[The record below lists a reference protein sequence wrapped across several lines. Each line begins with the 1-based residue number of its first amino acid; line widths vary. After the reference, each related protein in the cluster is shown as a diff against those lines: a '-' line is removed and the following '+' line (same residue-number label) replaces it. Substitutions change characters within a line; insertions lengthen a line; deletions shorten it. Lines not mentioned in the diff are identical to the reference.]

1 MWHADPGIP
10 SMTCGGSLRGK
21 LFVALTQMVPPLAP
35 ALWRWWYNTLA
46 RKDDAG
52 ELLFMNYG
60 YADDSAPLTLAPA
73 DEPYRHPLQLYR
85 QVVAGLDLAGRD
97 VLEVG
102 SGRGGGAAWLA
113 RTGQP
118 CRYLGVDLSD
128 AAVAWCQQRHA
139 LPNLEFRT
147 GRADALPVDDESFDV
162 VVNVE
167 SSHGYPDMAGFL
179 SEVRRTLRAGG
190 HFAFCDLRTPGAM
203 NDLHARW
210 RERGFEPVRQAD
222 ITMRV
227 VQALDR
233 VAEARALTIR
243 EWVPEGW
250 RRTMEDFAGV
260 RGSTLY
266 AMLGDG
272 RLVYHCAVLRKL

>member
-1 MWHADPGIP
+1 
-10 SMTCGGSLRGK
+10 MTTGGSLSGK
-21 LFVALTQMVPPLAP
+21 LFVALTHLIPPLAP

-46 RKDDAG
+46 RKDAAG

-60 YADDSAPLTLAPA
+60 YADDTTPLTLAPA
-73 DEPYRHPLQLYR
+73 DEPYRYPLQLYR
-85 QVVAGLDLAGRD
+85 QVVAGLDLTGRD

-118 CRYLGVDLSD
+118 RRYLGVDLSD
-128 AAVAWCQQRHA
+128 AAIVWCRQRHA
-139 LPNLEFRT
+139 LHNLEFRT

-179 SEVRRTLRAGG
+179 AEVRRVLRTGG
-190 HFAFCDLRTPGAM
+190 HFAFCDLRTPSAM
-203 NDLHARW
+203 NHLHARW

-222 ITMRV
+222 ITAQV
-227 VQALDR
+227 LQALDR
-233 VAEARALTIR
+233 VAEARTLRIQNR
-243 EWVPEGW
+243 VPERW
-250 RRTMEDFAGV
+250 RRTIEDFAGV
-260 RGSTLY
+260 RGSALY
-266 AMLGDG
+266 AMLDDG